1 MPFVRLRASHFV
13 CAVLRAP
20 APHGALRQAEAAAQL
35 QAPPREGAGP
45 RRALQGAPQ
54 SRATLCWAPADLSS
68 APARTCPCAHV
79 PLRPASA
86 HCARGRGLATHSA
99 RLRPQDAHS
108 RPLTRPQP
116 FKLRTNNWAGED
128 GEEPA
133 ADGTQSQRVAVP
145 PAGAFASLP
154 PRPRALC
161 PAHRLY
167 RRGRCKPAA
176 AARAGHHSSSGAGG
190 IGGSSRGCA
199 GAAHRG
205 ARADAPH
212 AAAVQAAERQPPPR
226 GAGPHRPLTATLKRS
241 RRRRARST
249 GSPVGH

>member
-1 MPFVRLRASHFV
+1 MAPSGKPKRLPNFKLLHEREQARVERFKVRRRAAPLYVGLRRTS
-13 CAVLRAP
+13 
-20 APHGALRQAEAAAQL
+20 AQL
-35 QAPPREGAGP
+35 
-45 RRALQGAPQ
+45 L
-54 SRATLCWAPADLSS
+54 
-68 APARTCPCAHV
+68 RTCPCAHV
-79 PLRPASA
+79 PLRPASP

-205 ARADAPH
+205 TRADAPH

-226 GAGPHRPLTATLKRS
+226 GPGPHRPLTATLKRS

-249 GSPVGH
+249 GSAVGH